1 MTPSAHAGQS
11 RPQDQHDWLS
21 GIVRIFL
28 DSKLSLLLI
37 IFSLVLGGAA
47 LLVTPREE
55 DPQIVVPLAD
65 VYVSFPGHSAAEVE
79 QLVSTPLEKLLYQ
92 IDGVEYVYS
101 MSREN
106 QAIVTVRFYV
116 GQDRE
121 RSLVKLFK
129 KINENLD
136 IIPPGVAG
144 WVVKP
149 VEIDDVPIVTLTL
162 TPSPQGEKET
172 PGASLT
178 DSHTLRRV
186 GEEMAQRLAAIPE
199 ISRAYVV
206 GGEPRTVRVDLDPDR
221 LEAYRL
227 SPLEV
232 RRAIAASNV
241 VLPGGE
247 FTRGDAA
254 LRVET
259 GLALAR
265 ADQLLE
271 LVVGVFDDRPVF
283 LKDVASVRDGP
294 AEIESYVRHG
304 WGPARGFAAHHGSPG
319 TVVGEH
325 ETSSNG
331 LHHSAGEAVPAVT
344 IALAKKKGTNA
355 VALAHTILRQTE
367 QLHYDR
373 VIPDDIQVVITR
385 NYGLTADEK
394 VNELIEALGV
404 AILIV
409 LALLTVS
416 LGWRAALVVALAI
429 PVVFG
434 LTLAVNLLF
443 GYTINRV
450 TLFALIVALGLLV
463 DDPIVDVENIERHF
477 EMRRAASPDIVIE
490 AVAEIRPPL
499 ISATLAVIVSFL
511 PLFFIT
517 GMMGPYMAPMAL
529 NVPVSM
535 LMSMLVA
542 FTITPWLSYHLLKGH
557 LPAAPAGGSPDASSP
572 ESPAGS
578 QAEVYDPEAVK
589 QTLLYRFFRP
599 LMTPLLATR
608 LRAAAFLVVMG
619 LLTVAAIGLAAV
631 RLVPLKMLPYDNKN
645 ELHLVLD
652 LDEGTTLER
661 TDAVVREFE
670 RYLAGVPEVTDY
682 TSYVGVPSPIDFNG
696 LVRHYYLRQAPHL
709 AEIRINLVAKKSRRQ
724 QSHGIGL
731 RLRDDLTALA
741 DRYGAKLKIV
751 EIPPGPPVL
760 ASVVA
765 EIYGRADHRYEDLLA
780 AAETVAAR
788 MQVEPGLADVDDVR
802 EAPQTKLVF
811 VPDQEK
817 AALNGVS
824 VADIAET
831 MRIALEGANDQ
842 TVRVESERNPLRIV
856 IRLPRPLRSHASD
869 LARLL
874 VKGQGGQF
882 VPLAELGRWEKTR
895 VDQTIY
901 HKNLE
906 RVVYVLAETAGR
918 PPAECIADLLADQR
932 DQEELATLA
941 TVPVPEDGG
950 RQERVRQI
958 GSGFVSTESARPLAS
973 RTYLSNGSGLA
984 WSVPDG
990 IRVDFAGE
998 GEWDI
1003 TLDVFRDLGLAFG
1016 AAVLMIY
1023 VILVA
1028 QTKSFLIPIVVMLAI
1043 PLTVLGVL
1051 PGFWLLNLVAGQE
1064 VGGYADPVYF
1074 TATAMIGMIALAG
1087 IVTRDSI
1094 ILVDFIDLAVR
1105 RGRPLFDAILES
1117 RVVRLRPILLTAGAA
1132 TLASIPI
1139 TLDPIFSGLGWS
1151 IIFGLIASTVFTLFV
1166 IPVTYWLLYAGK
1178 PGTTNPV

>member
-1 MTPSAHAGQS
+1 MSTPVEG
-11 RPQDQHDWLS
+11 PTTKGQHDWLS
-21 GIVRIFL
+21 GIVRLFL
-28 DSKLSLLLI
+28 DSKLSIILI
-37 IFSLVLGGAA
+37 VFSLLLGGAA

-65 VYVSFPGHSAAEVE
+65 VYVSFPGHSAREVE
-79 QLVSTPLEKLLYQ
+79 QLVATPLEKLLYQ

-149 VEIDDVPIVTLTL
+149 VEIDDVPVVTLTL
-162 TPSPQGEKET
+162 T
-172 PGASLT
+172 GAN
-178 DSHTLRRV
+178 SHVLRRV
-186 GEEMAQRLAAIPE
+186 GEEVTQRLATIPE
-199 ISRAYVV
+199 VSRAYVV
-206 GGEPRTVRVDLDPDR
+206 GGEPRVVRVDLDPDR

-232 RRAIAASNV
+232 RRAISASNV
-241 VLPGGE
+241 TLPGGE
-247 FTRGDAA
+247 FTRSDVA
-254 LRVET
+254 LRVEA
-259 GLALAR
+259 GRGVNR
-265 ADQLLE
+265 ADQLPQ
-271 LVVGVFDDRPVF
+271 LVVGVFDGRPVF
-283 LKDVASVRDGP
+283 LKDVASARDGP
-294 AEIESYVRHG
+294 AEIENYVRHG

-319 TVVGEH
+319 TLVRGEADAPVAGA
-325 ETSSNG
+325 ESPP
-331 LHHSAGEAVPAVT
+331 GEAVPAVT

-355 VALAHTILRQTE
+355 VALADTILRQTK
-367 QLHYDR
+367 QLRRER
-373 VIPDDIQVVITR
+373 VLPDDIDVVVTR
-385 NYGLTADEK
+385 NYGLTANEK

-409 LALLTVS
+409 IALLTLS
-416 LGWRAALVVALAI
+416 LGWRAALVVAIAI

-477 EMRRAASPDIVIE
+477 EMRQAASPEIVIE

-542 FTITPWLSYHLLKGH
+542 FTITPWLSYHLLKGR
-557 LPAAPAGGSPDASSP
+557 LPRAAGTPGKAASHGH
-572 ESPAGS
+572 EA
-578 QAEVYDPEAVK
+578 YDPEAVK

-599 LMTPLLATR
+599 LMAPLLSSR
-608 LRAAAFLVVMG
+608 LRATIFLIIMG
-619 LLTVAAIGLAAV
+619 VLTVGAVGLAAT
-631 RLVPLKMLPYDNKN
+631 RSVPLKMLPYDNKN
-645 ELHLVLD
+645 ELLLVLD
-652 LDEGTTLER
+652 MDEGTTLER
-661 TDAVVREFE
+661 SDAVVREFE
-670 RYLAGVPEVTDY
+670 RFLAGVPEVTDY

-696 LVRHYYLRQAPHL
+696 LVRHYYLRQGPHL
-709 AEIRINLVAKKSRRQ
+709 AEIRVNLVAKKHRRQ

-741 DRYGAKLKIV
+741 DKHGARLKIV

-760 ASVVA
+760 AGVVA
-765 EIYGRADHRYEDLLA
+765 EIYGRPDHSYDDLLA
-780 AAETVAAR
+780 AADTVVAR
-788 MQVEPGLADVDDVR
+788 MRAEPGLADVDDVR
-802 EAPQTKLVF
+802 EVPQQKLVF
-811 VPDQEK
+811 VADQEK

-831 MRIALEGANDQ
+831 IRVGLEGANDE
-842 TVRVESERNPLRIV
+842 TVRLEGERNPLRIV
-856 IRLPRPLRSHASD
+856 IRLPRALRSSAPD
-869 LARLL
+869 LARLM
-874 VKGQGGQF
+874 VKGLGGQL

-906 RVVYVLAETAGR
+906 RVVYALAETAGR
-918 PPAECIADLLADQR
+918 PPAECIADMLADRQN
-932 DQEELATLA
+932 QEDMAA
-941 TVPVPEDGG
+941 SD
-950 RQERVRQI
+950 RVKCV
-958 GSGFVSTESARPLAS
+958 GNGFVSTAEARPLPG
-973 RTYLSNGSGLA
+973 RTYFSNGSGIA
-984 WSVPDG
+984 WSVPEG

-1003 TLDVFRDLGLAFG
+1003 TLVVFRDLGLAFG
-1016 AAVLMIY
+1016 AAMLMIY
-1023 VILVA
+1023 IILVA

-1043 PLTVLGVL
+1043 PLTVLGVM
-1051 PGFWLLNLVAGQE
+1051 PGFWLLNAVAGQT

-1094 ILVDFIDLAVR
+1094 ILVDFIELAVQ
-1105 RGRPLFDAILES
+1105 RGRSLFDAIMES

-1151 IIFGLIASTVFTLFV
+1151 IIFGLVASTVFTLFV
-1166 IPVTYWLLYAGK
+1166 IPVTYWLVYARRSVSDAEA
-1178 PGTTNPV
+1178 PTSSTAAD